1 MSPRPIGR
9 AADARA
15 VLAPALGHVLL
26 ALACG
31 EPASVGIG
39 PAFRILHAAEP
50 LLLGEMRAAI
60 EHRHFAAHVGF
71 SATPEFPQ
79 IEEAQALLA
88 TLA

>member
-15 VLAPALGHVLL
+15 VLAPAL
-26 ALACG
+26 A
-31 EPASVGIG
+31 
-39 PAFRILHAAEP
+39 
-50 LLLGEMRAAI
+50 
-60 EHRHFAAHVGF
+60 GF